1 LLISLFECGS
11 LALCKLS
18 ASSSRRAAPRG
29 SRVEGALRDVFTPQ
43 RSSLVKNAGKFNL
56 RAMAQKKNEHE
67 HEMDAMPPIQY
78 CIYLASILENIQF
91 CH

>member
-1 LLISLFECGS
+1 LLISLFEWFS

-43 RSSLVKNAGKFNL
+43 RSSLVKNAGKFHL
-56 RAMAQKKNEHE
+56 RAMAEKNEHE